1 MINMIEY
8 FLIFIK
14 ILGYLGVFLVSVIST
29 STIFLPTPLY
39 LIIIT
44 SSSLGMNPFLVA
56 FFSGLGMTIGEL
68 TGYFMGLGGNL
79 IIIKKHKKGIKKVE
93 KFFKKYG
100 FFAITTFAFFPLPF
114 DVIGISA
121 GIGNYDIKRF
131 FLATFIGKFFK
142 ALLLAFVGTEIKWI
156 LDWF

>member
-79 IIIKKHKKGIKKVE
+79 IIIKKHKKE
-93 KFFKKYG
+93 
-100 FFAITTFAFFPLPF
+100 
-114 DVIGISA
+114 
-121 GIGNYDIKRF
+121 
-131 FLATFIGKFFK
+131 
-142 ALLLAFVGTEIKWI
+142 
-156 LDWF
+156 